1 MIFAPSRPAMRSPLD
16 AWVSLA
22 TGLHGPEPDALR
34 RWQALRLLEAA
45 RWARERSPFYA
56 RLLKHL
62 PDPIPDDPA
71 WAARLPFV
79 TTHDLREH
87 HEAML
92 CVSQGEVERVVTLN
106 TSGTTGKPKRLFFTG
121 EDLDATLD
129 FFRVGMASFTG
140 VGDVVLILLPGRTE
154 HGAAMLLA
162 KALAEIGVRPVLAP
176 QPCPPEVAARLIAE
190 EGVTCLAAL
199 PSQLRALLEH
209 SPGPPPWSPAPDRAL
224 DRALLSGEPVDDG
237 LRQAA
242 AKAGIEI
249 FAHYG
254 LTETCFGGGVECG
267 AHQGYHLREA
277 DLLVEVVEPV
287 SGDPVANGRQGEVV
301 LSTLNRRGMP
311 LLRYRTGD
319 MGRMLPGPCACGSPL
334 RRLGPVAGRIVTDG
348 GAIQVLTPEKG
359 TANTP

>member
-1 MIFAPSRPAMRSPLD
+1 MIFAPARPAMRSPLD

-56 RLLKHL
+56 HLLQGL

-79 TTHDLREH
+79 TARDLREYP
-87 HEAML
+87 EAML

-129 FFRVGMASFTG
+129 FFRVGMASFTNA
-140 VGDVVLILLPGRTE
+140 GDVVLILLPGRTE

-162 KALAEIGVRPVLAP
+162 KALTQIGVRPVLAP

-199 PSQLRALLEH
+199 PSQLRTVLGAFPAL
-209 SPGPPPWSPAPDRAL
+209 PPWPPSM
-224 DRALLSGEPVDDG
+224 DRALLSGEPVGDG

-277 DLLVEVVEPV
+277 DLLVEVVDPV
-287 SGDPVANGRQGEVV
+287 SGDPVADGREGEVV
-301 LSTLNRRGMP
+301 LSTLTRKGMP

-319 MGRMLPGPCACGSPL
+319 MGRILPGPCACGSPL

-348 GAIQVLTPEKG
+348 GAVQVRTPEKG
-359 TANTP
+359 TANAP